1 MSEIKRKESTR
12 KNNRKYEQKRTHTW
26 EIVGRTVNI
35 AGMCPEA
42 WTPVPRIVNFISFP
56 FLKIWTESSRVESSR
71 LESNPYYTPHTTHHT
86 YEHAQLYPLR
96 REREKTLQEVLW
108 RRHSLQ
114 LYEFGW
120 AHSLQ
125 SMQLGF
131 HVLLRII
138 TQHLKVYFVFN
149 VWMCHVLMWKR
160 IELSCNLTNKLINH
174 CVKHSEHYR
183 FEERHSQLLNR
194 TLTCLWFEVNLSH
207 HQRGE
212 REREWVKIIIS
223 LLFNILQSKE
233 RVVFEL
239 EV

>member
-1 MSEIKRKESTR
+1 MRDSGSNSQHCRNVSRSLNTRTKNRQFHIVSISEDL
-12 KNNRKYEQKRTHTW
+12 NW
-26 EIVGRTVNI
+26 
-35 AGMCPEA
+35 
-42 WTPVPRIVNFISFP
+42 
-56 FLKIWTESSRVESSR
+56 VESSR
-71 LESNPYYTPHTTHHT
+71 IHTTHRTPHTTHMNMHSSIH
-86 YEHAQLYPLR
+86 YEE

-120 AHSLQ
+120 EHSLQ

-131 HVLLRII
+131 RVLLRII
-138 TQHLKVYFVFN
+138 TQHLKVYFVFS